1 MASGKLTKPASIAA
15 AAAIAVGGGTYTA
28 SSLFLPSTAGAA
40 QIQKASS
47 RHSSVDK
54 QATGRPSAA
63 AIGLARDFGISRAAA
78 QELIASTY
86 R

>member
-15 AAAIAVGGGTYTA
+15 AAAIAVGGGTYPA

-40 QIQKASS
+40 QFQKATS
-47 RHSSVDK
+47 RHSPVGKHADV
-54 QATGRPSAA
+54 RPSAA

-78 QELIASTY
+78 QELIESTY

>member
-1 MASGKLTKPASIAA
+1 MASAKLTKSASIAA

-28 SSLFLPSTAGAA
+28 STLFLPSTAGAA
-40 QIQKASS
+40 QIQEAPSG
-47 RHSSVDK
+47 HSSFDK
-54 QATGRPSAA
+54 HAGARPSAA

-78 QELIASTY
+78 QELIDSTY